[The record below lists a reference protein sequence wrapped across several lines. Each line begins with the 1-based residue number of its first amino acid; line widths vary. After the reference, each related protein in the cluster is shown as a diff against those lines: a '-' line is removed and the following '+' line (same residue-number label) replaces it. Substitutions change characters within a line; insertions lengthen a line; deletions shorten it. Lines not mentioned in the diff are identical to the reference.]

1 MTRDEA
7 LDVIREMK
15 SGMAFSDEEN
25 DVFWSYTFDPETN
38 RFSYLEAWTVIGSI
52 LESRDYS
59 EEEFTALLVADFDY
73 AGVMHRAFSR
83 GKVAAMDT
91 PAPIKKDGEYHKHV
105 FAAIETGDIKTLQLL
120 LKSAEDLRSL
130 VTEPK
135 ARSPLTLACMHGQL
149 PIIQYLLGLGAD
161 ANQHDGHRETPVF
174 VACNGYKSERIG
186 EIVRLLF
193 EAGAKVPQH
202 EAGSDGAIHYAAM
215 YGSFEAVKL
224 LVEHGAPVN
233 LAGSYGRTPL
243 MYAAADAKSV
253 ETIELMLQ
261 SGADVN
267 AVNEGGDNAL
277 FDAVTR
283 ENPSAAVA
291 AKLLDAGLDLEY
303 QHKSYKTILGWA
315 ASCGRREIVELL
327 IARGA
332 KVNADIER
340 NESPIAQAMM
350 NGHHEIVKLLLAAGA
365 DPESKNYAG
374 WSLLEYATAKKD
386 HDLVREI
393 INRSMQK
400 NNSGQKKSENKDVK
414 SEALA
419 KAAEQGDLTA
429 MQLLVEQGADVNGL
443 SRWGSETPLMKAA
456 YYGQI
461 EAAVWLLDHGAD
473 IEARDSRG

>member
-233 LAGSYGRTPL
+233 LAGQLWPHAPHVCRGR
-243 MYAAADAKSV
+243 
-253 ETIELMLQ
+253 
-261 SGADVN
+261 
-267 AVNEGGDNAL
+267 
-277 FDAVTR
+277 
-283 ENPSAAVA
+283 
-291 AKLLDAGLDLEY
+291 
-303 QHKSYKTILGWA
+303 
-315 ASCGRREIVELL
+315 C
-327 IARGA
+327 
-332 KVNADIER
+332 
-340 NESPIAQAMM
+340 
-350 NGHHEIVKLLLAAGA
+350 
-365 DPESKNYAG
+365 
-374 WSLLEYATAKKD
+374 
-386 HDLVREI
+386 
-393 INRSMQK
+393 
-400 NNSGQKKSENKDVK
+400 
-414 SEALA
+414 
-419 KAAEQGDLTA
+419 
-429 MQLLVEQGADVNGL
+429 
-443 SRWGSETPLMKAA
+443 
-456 YYGQI
+456 QI
-461 EAAVWLLDHGAD
+461 C
-473 IEARDSRG
+473 RDD